1 MRTRDPVYSLVSR
14 RPLLSSNQIEVHR
27 PVFRRTTLPPVSAQQ
42 RLELEDLYQRL
53 KMNFE
58 KSNQDVNLK
67 KRLRK
72 DDQPQLG
79 FDNVNVVIPGQ
90 SLLSQSDPQTLL
102 KVDSILSPSP
112 TA

>member
-1 MRTRDPVYSLVSR
+1 M
-14 RPLLSSNQIEVHR
+14 
-27 PVFRRTTLPPVSAQQ
+27 PPVSAQQ

-58 KSNQDVNLK
+58 KSNHDVALK

-90 SLLSQSDPQTLL
+90 SLLSLNPILKLCLRPIQSSARP
-102 KVDSILSPSP
+102 
-112 TA
+112 